1 MTRSELEASV
11 QAARGEIKAALEL
24 VLAELN
30 PGQRKKLLK
39 NSTVKALLER
49 HGVEV
54 DA

>member
-1 MTRSELEASV
+1 MTRAVLKAAV

-39 NSTVKALLER
+39 NPTVKAMLER
-49 HGVEV
+49 YGVEV
-54 DA
+54 DT